1 MTLPQSIMLSGIEI
15 LRYCIELHSKELL
28 VHKEQS
34 TPGVWILQ
42 NKVNTFMSHL
52 SAKSGLIVRQLEKSL
67 PERISPKK
75 FQSNAACKLEELRE
89 GITGRA
95 ANQLGR

>member
-1 MTLPQSIMLSGIEI
+1 MLSGIET
-15 LRYCIELHSKELL
+15 LRYCIKLHSKELL

-34 TPGVWILQ
+34 TLELSILQ
-42 NKVNTFMSHL
+42 NKVNTLMSHL
-52 SAKSGLIVRQLEKSL
+52 SAKSGLIVRQIEKSL
-67 PERISPKK
+67 PERISPKR